1 MLFPRRPP
9 DQSGLEVRTLYRLTR
24 PCFSGRKTGAG
35 TCLHIAL
42 PPHGLAGTPRSGS
55 AQSFHAAAASH
66 QHEVDQRHLSRFWLV
81 FFAPKSPISG
91 QECPHPQP
99 QPAGGVVIFGT
110 LQGAISGTQTHSRR
124 TGSKLGRLHRARQ
137 GLVRVSESNTKYG
150 GKRRITG
157 GGPRLRCPQVSVSPQ
172 GFPSEKK

>member
-1 MLFPRRPP
+1 LSRVAPFDSHWSCPVLSLTGPLPRGRMLFPRRPP

-81 FFAPKSPISG
+81 FFRSEIPN
-91 QECPHPQP
+91 
-99 QPAGGVVIFGT
+99 FGT
-110 LQGAISGTQTHSRR
+110 RMPAPAASTGWRSGHFWNPSGSDQRDPNTLAPNRIKTRTTPSRPSRISTS
-124 TGSKLGRLHRARQ
+124 
-137 GLVRVSESNTKYG
+137 
-150 GKRRITG
+150 
-157 GGPRLRCPQVSVSPQ
+157 
-172 GFPSEKK
+172 F